1 MRPECVAP
9 GGHCRKTC
17 LSLANGAVALAWGLA
32 AYALRLRGA
41 EKRGARVQWTKPLS
55 KTASR
60 FSSYPKGYTLA
71 WKSQALPKKGQS
83 NDNVHTPRAAWRQLR
98 PPNCTWGMNGNPIPP
113 YAMRRVGWGVNHS
126 PVSTDGLGT
135 THKSCSVGT
144 RVRFLRGQ
152 SGRSSPRSQLSS

>member
-1 MRPECVAP
+1 MRPECVAS
-9 GGHCRKTC
+9 GGHCREIC
-17 LSLANGAVALAWGLA
+17 LSLANEAVALAWGLA

-41 EKRGARVQWTKPLS
+41 EKKRRSRPVDEAPLQNGKPFFIVS
-55 KTASR
+55 ERIHSR
-60 FSSYPKGYTLA
+60 LEKPSPPE
-71 WKSQALPKKGQS
+71 KSQS
-83 NDNVHTPRAAWRQLR
+83 TDNVHTPRAAWRRLR
-98 PPNCTWGMNGNPIPP
+98 PPNCTWGMNSNPIPP